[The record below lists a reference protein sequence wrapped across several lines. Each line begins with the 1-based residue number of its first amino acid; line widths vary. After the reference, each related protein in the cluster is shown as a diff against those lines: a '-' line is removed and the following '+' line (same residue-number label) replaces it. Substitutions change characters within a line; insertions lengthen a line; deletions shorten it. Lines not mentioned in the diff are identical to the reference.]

1 VPRGCAGTL
10 IEAERAAARTRDTFR
25 AAHHHRVRASRGAN
39 RASLAV
45 GHSLLVAVWHLL
57 QTGEIYLDPGGDY
70 YARRDPPAPPDGSS
84 PSTNA
89 SVIQSRCKK
98 CRGRPEPELLFTED
112 ERQRV
117 VSSKRGE
124 SPVRIRLSLR
134 CRPPSPPSRRSHFT
148 LAAAPV
154 AWRAIEPEGSRGSLQ
169 RARVAQAERL
179 DHGSTGNGCGLV
191 PRHWITDSRCPRW
204 SPVMGSSENAP
215 KKVVVSSRRAA

>member
-117 VSSKRGE
+117 VSSKRGVAGSNPAVAALQAALAAVAPKPFHARGGPRRVACHRARRLPRF
-124 SPVRIRLSLR
+124 SPARAGRPSRAARSWLHRQRLR
-134 CRPPSPPSRRSHFT
+134 FGPSP
-148 LAAAPV
+148 
-154 AWRAIEPEGSRGSLQ
+154 
-169 RARVAQAERL
+169 L
-179 DHGSTGNGCGLV
+179 DHGQPV
-191 PRHWITDSRCPRW
+191 PSLEPSDGI
-204 SPVMGSSENAP
+204 E
-215 KKVVVSSRRAA
+215 